1 MSILQASLTQD
12 RLRHETIKNI
22 QCQPSL
28 SRPRF
33 VAIYEHMEKFY
44 DGHSYSLSDFK
55 SAKKTFDEEFWCHA
69 PNVLKY
75 WREKVLE
82 DPINHRSITRY
93 AIHLKLYKY
102 QIQNPLYRYP
112 NDAEEKSR
120 EQGRI
125 CANIIQ
131 GTWGN
136 FE

>member
-1 MSILQASLTQD
+1 MSTDFVMSEVRGNLWTHGKILWRAFLLPVRFQ
-12 RLRHETIKNI
+12 E
-22 QCQPSL
+22 CQ
-28 SRPRF
+28 
-33 VAIYEHMEKFY
+33 
-44 DGHSYSLSDFK
+44 
-55 SAKKTFDEEFWCHA
+55 KKTFEEEFWCHA

-75 WREKVLE
+75 WREKALE

-112 NDAEEKSR
+112 DNAGEKSK

-125 CANIIQ
+125 CANIIP